1 MICSVLHPELGR
13 QVRTTAVLAAA
24 VLARA
29 GQVAFPYHGGDAF
42 CPRLIDRHLAAMQ
55 AAGGAEVIAS
65 DTGIRALCGPCGVRA
80 FTVDVNTLYGPSLGA
95 TGSARLRPPAPMA
108 PA

>member
-55 AAGGAEVIAS
+55 AAGAEVIAS

-95 TGSARLRPPAPMA
+95 TGSARLRPPTPMA